1 MSSYPIRSRNA
12 FYPDAIVQLL
22 SGQYP
27 ASDRIRTQEQGFQ
40 CNGAIHLKKSSPFI
54 TSYTSPAGEQKE
66 HFCLRG
72 EPVARP
78 RYKCQFWNLWHTG
91 NSMST
96 RIHLGLN
103 EENLIPIKG
112 RLFHGSREFHGKV
125 ESKSFIFAQLG
136 LVP

>member
-1 MSSYPIRSRNA
+1 
-12 FYPDAIVQLL
+12 
-22 SGQYP
+22 
-27 ASDRIRTQEQGFQ
+27 
-40 CNGAIHLKKSSPFI
+40 
-54 TSYTSPAGEQKE
+54 
-66 HFCLRG
+66 
-72 EPVARP
+72 
-78 RYKCQFWNLWHTG
+78 
-91 NSMST
+91 MST